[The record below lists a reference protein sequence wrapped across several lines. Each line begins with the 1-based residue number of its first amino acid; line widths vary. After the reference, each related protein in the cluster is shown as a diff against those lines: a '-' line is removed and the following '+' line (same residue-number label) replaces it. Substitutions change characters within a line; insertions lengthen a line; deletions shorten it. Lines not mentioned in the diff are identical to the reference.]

1 MNHITTVIDPIAILI
16 VVTIAIET
24 DVLLLHVITN
34 PNEPVT
40 GIIIGIWMI
49 MSHTILLKF
58 ISGVTITEE
67 MIDIKVTEA
76 TKVTVVIDN
85 PA

>member
-49 MSHTILLKF
+49 MSHTILLN

-67 MIDIKVTEA
+67 MIDIVEA
-76 TKVTVVIDN
+76 TKVTDVIDN